1 MPEPCRGCD
10 RRTLDFGGC
19 RCQALLLAGDAAATD
34 PTCSLAPARP
44 VVDAILARVNSVP
57 EIPAATTR
65 PDWVYRVNPA
75 N

>member
-1 MPEPCRGCD
+1 
-10 RRTLDFGGC
+10 
-19 RCQALLLAGDAAATD
+19 
-34 PTCSLAPARP
+34 